1 MSKFI
6 NNNQKKPFC
15 KVCFDAK
22 KPESEYT
29 SHYVRSRP
37 DQNGNTIV
45 TCPILSATEC
55 RYCYKF
61 GHTIK
66 FCNVLEEKKKKDNKD
81 KSVAIRNQ
89 KAAERNAVVPVS
101 LKRDNATY
109 AGKFASLYDEEE
121 EVVKP
126 NVLVANNDFPTLNKK
141 EVKFEATSN
150 SNWASVAAK
159 PAAPVEKPVAKP
171 ATVQKAQARSW
182 ADESD
187 SDDEKV
193 LNTLPSQN
201 EVGEELYWQVIRF
214 YPENEAGKIT
224 AVILESFEIDEVL
237 SLIANTNSMREI
249 ADEISQA
256 IHEERCAAMSV
267 SSSNSEVNS
276 YPNRTLA
283 EDNDW

>member
-1 MSKFI
+1 MSY
-6 NNNQKKPFC
+6 NSQKKPFC

-37 DQNGNTIV
+37 DQNGNTVV
-45 TCPILSATEC
+45 TCPILAATEC
-55 RYCYKF
+55 RYCFKF

-66 FCNVLEEKKKKDNKD
+66 FCNVLEEKKKRDNKD

-89 KAAERNAVVPVS
+89 KAAERNAVVPVA
-101 LKRDNATY
+101 LQRDNAIY

-121 EVVKP
+121 EEVVKP
-126 NVLVANNDFPTLNKK
+126 NVVVADENFPTLNKK
-141 EVKFEATSN
+141 QVSFEATSN
-150 SNWASVAAK
+150 NNWASIAAK
-159 PAAPVEKPVAKP
+159 PAAPVEKPATKP

-187 SDDEKV
+187 SDDERV

-201 EVGEELYWQVIRF
+201 DVGEELYAQVIRY

-237 SLIANTNSMREI
+237 SFIANTGSMREI

-256 IHEERCAAMSV
+256 IYQERCAAT
-267 SSSNSEVNS
+267 EPTS

>member
-1 MSKFI
+1 MSYS
-6 NNNQKKPFC
+6 NVKKPFC

-55 RYCYKF
+55 RYCFKF

-66 FCNVLEEKKKKDNKD
+66 FCNVLEEKKKRDNKE

-89 KAAERNAVVPVS
+89 KAAERNAVVPVA
-101 LKRDNATY
+101 LKRDNAIY
-109 AGKFASLYDEEE
+109 AGKYASLYEEEE

-126 NVLVANNDFPTLNKK
+126 NVVVADENFPTLNKK
-141 EVKFEATSN
+141 QVSFEATPN
-150 SNWASVAAK
+150 NNWASVAAK
-159 PAAPVEKPVAKP
+159 PAVPLVKAVEKP
-171 ATVQKAQARSW
+171 ATVQKTQNRSW

-193 LNTLPSQN
+193 LNTLPSQD
-201 EVGEELYWQVIRF
+201 EVGEELYVQVIRF

-237 SLIANTNSMREI
+237 SLIANTASMREI

-256 IHEERCAAMSV
+256 IYQERCAAMSV
-267 SSSNSEVNS
+267 SSSNSEPTS

>member
-66 FCNVLEEKKKKDNKD
+66 FCNVLEEKKKRDNKD

-89 KAAERNAVVPVS
+89 KAAERNAVVPVA
-101 LKRDNATY
+101 LQRDNAIY

-121 EVVKP
+121 EEVVKP
-126 NVLVANNDFPTLNKK
+126 NIVVADENFPTLNKK
-141 EVKFEATSN
+141 QVSFETTSN
-150 SNWASVAAK
+150 SNWASIAAK
-159 PAAPVEKPVAKP
+159 PAAPVAKPAAKP
-171 ATVQKAQARSW
+171 ATVKKAQARSW

-187 SDDEKV
+187 SDDERV

-201 EVGEELYWQVIRF
+201 DVGEDLYWQVIRF

-256 IHEERCAAMSV
+256 IIYQERCAAT
-267 SSSNSEVNS
+267 EPTS

>member
-1 MSKFI
+1 MSY
-6 NNNQKKPFC
+6 NSQKKPFC

-29 SHYVRSRP
+29 NHYVRSRP

-45 TCPILSATEC
+45 TCPILAATEC
-55 RYCYKF
+55 RYCFKF

-66 FCNVLEEKKKKDNKD
+66 FCNVLEEKKKRDNKE

-89 KAAERNAVVPVS
+89 KAAERNAVVPVA
-101 LKRDNATY
+101 LKRDNAIY
-109 AGKFASLYDEEE
+109 AGQYASLYEEEE
-121 EVVKP
+121 EVKP
-126 NVLVANNDFPTLNKK
+126 NVVVADENFPTLNKK
-141 EVKFEATSN
+141 QVSFEATPN
-150 SNWASVAAK
+150 NNWASIAAK
-159 PAAPVEKPVAKP
+159 PAAPVAKPAAKP

-187 SDDEKV
+187 SDDERV

-201 EVGEELYWQVIRF
+201 DVGEELYAQVIRF

-224 AVILESFEIDEVL
+224 GVILESFEIEEVL
-237 SLIANTNSMREI
+237 SLIANTTSMREI

-256 IHEERCAAMSV
+256 IYQERCAAP
-267 SSSNSEVNS
+267 EPTS

>member
-1 MSKFI
+1 MSY
-6 NNNQKKPFC
+6 NSQKKPFC

-22 KPESEYT
+22 KSESEYT

-45 TCPILSATEC
+45 TCPILAATEC
-55 RYCYKF
+55 RYCFKF

-66 FCNVLEEKKKKDNKD
+66 FCNVLEEKKKRDNKD

-89 KAAERNAVVPVS
+89 KAAERNAVVPVA
-101 LKRDNATY
+101 LQRDNAIY
-109 AGKFASLYDEEE
+109 AGKFASLYEEEE
-121 EVVKP
+121 EVNPIV
-126 NVLVANNDFPTLNKK
+126 VVADDNFPTLNKK
-141 EVKFEATSN
+141 QVSFEATSN
-150 SNWASVAAK
+150 NNWASVAAK
-159 PAAPVEKPVAKP
+159 PAAPVEKPATKP

-187 SDDEKV
+187 SDDERV

-201 EVGEELYWQVIRF
+201 DVGEELYAQVIRY

-237 SLIANTNSMREI
+237 SFIANTGSMREI

-256 IHEERCAAMSV
+256 IYQERCVAT
-267 SSSNSEVNS
+267 EPTS

>member
-101 LKRDNATY
+101 LKRDNANY

-121 EVVKP
+121 EVKP
-126 NVLVANNDFPTLNKK
+126 IVAVANDDFPTLNKK
-141 EVKFEATSN
+141 EVNFEATSN

-187 SDDEKV
+187 SDDERV
-193 LNTLPSQN
+193 LNILPSQN
-201 EVGEELYWQVIRF
+201 EVGEDLYWQVIRF

-237 SLIANTNSMREI
+237 SLIANPASMREI

-256 IHEERCAAMSV
+256 IHEERCTAMSV
-267 SSSNSEVNS
+267 SSSNIEVNS

>member
-1 MSKFI
+1 MSY
-6 NNNQKKPFC
+6 NSQKKPFC

-37 DQNGNTIV
+37 DQNGNTVV
-45 TCPILSATEC
+45 TCPILAATEC
-55 RYCYKF
+55 RYCFKF

-66 FCNVLEEKKKKDNKD
+66 FCNVLEEKKKRDNKD

-89 KAAERNAVVPVS
+89 KAAERNAVVPVA
-101 LKRDNATY
+101 LQRDNAIY
-109 AGKFASLYDEEE
+109 AGKYASLYEEEE
-121 EVVKP
+121 EVKP
-126 NVLVANNDFPTLNKK
+126 NIVVADENFPTLNKK
-141 EVKFEATSN
+141 QVSFEATPN
-150 SNWASVAAK
+150 NNWASIAAK
-159 PAAPVEKPVAKP
+159 PAAPVAKPVAKP

-187 SDDEKV
+187 SDDERV

-201 EVGEELYWQVIRF
+201 DVGEELYAQVIRF

-224 AVILESFEIDEVL
+224 GVILESFEIEEVL
-237 SLIANTNSMREI
+237 SLIANTTSMREI

-256 IHEERCAAMSV
+256 IYQEKCAAP
-267 SSSNSEVNS
+267 EPTS

>member
-1 MSKFI
+1 MSYTKS
-6 NNNQKKPFC
+6 NNNKPFC

-37 DQNGNTIV
+37 DQNGNTVV
-45 TCPILSATEC
+45 TCPILAATEC
-55 RYCYKF
+55 RYCFKF

-66 FCNVLEEKKKKDNKD
+66 FCNVLEEKKKRDNKN

-89 KAAERNAVVPVS
+89 KALERRAAVPVA
-101 LKRDNATY
+101 LQRDNANY
-109 AGKFASLYDEEE
+109 AGKFASLYDDEEE

-126 NVLVANNDFPTLNKK
+126 NVVVTNENFPTLNKK
-141 EVKFEATSN
+141 QVSFEGTPN
-150 SNWASVAAK
+150 NNWASIAAK
-159 PAAPVEKPVAKP
+159 PAAPLAKPAAKP

-187 SDDEKV
+187 SDDERV

-201 EVGEELYWQVIRF
+201 DVGDELYAQVIRF

-224 AVILESFEIDEVL
+224 GVILESFEIDEVL
-237 SLIANTNSMREI
+237 SFIANTVSMREI

-256 IHEERCAAMSV
+256 IYQERYAT
-267 SSSNSEVNS
+267 EPTS

>member
-29 SHYVRSRP
+29 SHYVRSHP

-89 KAAERNAVVPVS
+89 KAAERNAVVPVA
-101 LKRDNATY
+101 LKRDNAIY

-121 EVVKP
+121 EVKP
-126 NVLVANNDFPTLNKK
+126 IVAVANDDFPTLNKK
-141 EVKFEATSN
+141 EVNFEATSN

-159 PAAPVEKPVAKP
+159 PAAPVVKSVEKP

-201 EVGEELYWQVIRF
+201 EVGEDLYWQVIRF

-237 SLIANTNSMREI
+237 SLIANPASMREI

-267 SSSNSEVNS
+267 SSSNIEVNS

>member
-89 KAAERNAVVPVS
+89 KAAERNAVVPVD
-101 LKRDNATY
+101 LKRDNAIY

-121 EVVKP
+121 EVKP
-126 NVLVANNDFPTLNKK
+126 IVAVANDDFPTLNKK
-141 EVKFEATSN
+141 EVNFEATSN

-201 EVGEELYWQVIRF
+201 EVGEDLYWQVIRF

-224 AVILESFEIDEVL
+224 AVILESFEIEEVL
-237 SLIANTNSMREI
+237 SLIANTASMREI

-256 IHEERCAAMSV
+256 IYQERCAAT
-267 SSSNSEVNS
+267 EPNS

>member
-1 MSKFI
+1 MSY
-6 NNNQKKPFC
+6 NSQKKPFC

-22 KPESEYT
+22 KSESEYT

-45 TCPILSATEC
+45 TCPILAATEC
-55 RYCYKF
+55 RYCFKF

-66 FCNVLEEKKKKDNKD
+66 FCNVLEEKKKRDNKD

-89 KAAERNAVVPVS
+89 KAAERNAVVPVA
-101 LKRDNATY
+101 LQRDNAIY
-109 AGKFASLYDEEE
+109 AGKFASLYEEEE
-121 EVVKP
+121 EVNPIV
-126 NVLVANNDFPTLNKK
+126 VVADDNFPTLNKK
-141 EVKFEATSN
+141 QVSFEAAPN
-150 SNWASVAAK
+150 NNWASVAAK
-159 PAAPVEKPVAKP
+159 PAAPVEKPAAKPAAKP

-187 SDDEKV
+187 SDDERV

-201 EVGEELYWQVIRF
+201 DVGEELYAQVIRY

-224 AVILESFEIDEVL
+224 GVILESFEIEEVL
-237 SLIANTNSMREI
+237 SLIANTTSMREI

-256 IHEERCAAMSV
+256 IYQERCAAT
-267 SSSNSEVNS
+267 EPTS

>member
-1 MSKFI
+1 MSY
-6 NNNQKKPFC
+6 NSQKKPFC

-22 KPESEYT
+22 KSESEYT

-45 TCPILSATEC
+45 TCPILAATEC
-55 RYCYKF
+55 RYCFKF

-66 FCNVLEEKKKKDNKD
+66 FCNVLEEKKKRDNKD

-89 KAAERNAVVPVS
+89 KAAERNAVVPVA
-101 LKRDNATY
+101 LQRDNAIY
-109 AGKFASLYDEEE
+109 AGKFASLYEEEE
-121 EVVKP
+121 EVNPIV
-126 NVLVANNDFPTLNKK
+126 VVADDNFPTLNKK
-141 EVKFEATSN
+141 QVSFEATSN
-150 SNWASVAAK
+150 NNWASVAAK
-159 PAAPVEKPVAKP
+159 PVAPLAKPAVKPAVKP

-187 SDDEKV
+187 SDDERV

-201 EVGEELYWQVIRF
+201 DVGEELYAQVIRY

-224 AVILESFEIDEVL
+224 GVILESFEIDEVL
-237 SLIANTNSMREI
+237 SFIANTGSMREI

-256 IHEERCAAMSV
+256 IYQERCVAT
-267 SSSNSEVNS
+267 EPTS

>member
-15 KVCFDAK
+15 KVCHDAK
-22 KPESEYT
+22 KSESEYT

-45 TCPILSATEC
+45 TCPILALTEC

-89 KAAERNAVVPVS
+89 KAAERNAVVPVA
-101 LKRDNATY
+101 LQRDNAIY
-109 AGKFASLYDEEE
+109 AGKFASLYDDEEE
-121 EVVKP
+121 EVKP
-126 NVLVANNDFPTLNKK
+126 NVVVTNDNFPTLNKK
-141 EVKFEATSN
+141 QVSFEATTN
-150 SNWASVAAK
+150 NNWASVAAK
-159 PAAPVEKPVAKP
+159 PAAPLAKPAAKP

-187 SDDEKV
+187 SDDERV

-201 EVGEELYWQVIRF
+201 DVGEELYAQVIRF

-224 AVILESFEIDEVL
+224 GVILESFEIEEVL
-237 SLIANTNSMREI
+237 SLIANTTSMREI

-256 IHEERCAAMSV
+256 IYQERCAAPTT
-267 SSSNSEVNS
+267 EPTS

>member
-1 MSKFI
+1 
-6 NNNQKKPFC
+6 
-15 KVCFDAK
+15 
-22 KPESEYT
+22 
-29 SHYVRSRP
+29 
-37 DQNGNTIV
+37 
-45 TCPILSATEC
+45 LTEC

-101 LKRDNATY
+101 LKRDNAIY

-121 EVVKP
+121 EVKP
-126 NVLVANNDFPTLNKK
+126 IVAVANDDFPTLNKK
-141 EVKFEATSN
+141 EVNFEATSN

-201 EVGEELYWQVIRF
+201 EVGEDLYWQVIRF

-267 SSSNSEVNS
+267 SSSNIEVNS

>member
-1 MSKFI
+1 MSYS
-6 NNNQKKPFC
+6 NVKKPFC

-37 DQNGNTIV
+37 DLNGNTIV
-45 TCPILSATEC
+45 TCPILAATEC
-55 RYCYKF
+55 RYCFKF

-81 KSVAIRNQ
+81 KSTAIRNQ
-89 KAAERNAVVPVS
+89 KAAERNAVVPVA
-101 LKRDNATY
+101 LKRDNAIY
-109 AGKFASLYDEEE
+109 AGKFASLCDEEE

-126 NVLVANNDFPTLNKK
+126 NVLVANNDFPTLNNKQ
-141 EVKFEATSN
+141 VNFEATSN
-150 SNWASVAAK
+150 NNWASVASK
-159 PAAPVEKPVAKP
+159 PAAPLVKPAAKPV
-171 ATVQKAQARSW
+171 TVQKVQARSW

-187 SDDEKV
+187 SDDEVV
-193 LNTLPSQN
+193 LNILPN
-201 EVGEELYWQVIRF
+201 ENDVGEELYAQVIRF
-214 YPENEAGKIT
+214 YPQNEAGKIT
-224 AVILESFEIDEVL
+224 GVILESFEIDDVL
-237 SLIANTNSMREI
+237 SLIANTASMREI

-256 IHEERCAAMSV
+256 IHQERCAAAKT
-267 SSSNSEVNS
+267 EQNS

>member
-1 MSKFI
+1 MSYS
-6 NNNQKKPFC
+6 NVKKPFC

-37 DQNGNTIV
+37 DLNGNTIV

-55 RYCYKF
+55 RYCFKF

-66 FCNVLEEKKKKDNKD
+66 FCNVLEEKKKRDNKE

-89 KAAERNAVVPVS
+89 KAAERNAVVPVA
-101 LKRDNATY
+101 LKRDNAIY
-109 AGKFASLYDEEE
+109 AGKYASLYEEEE
-121 EVVKP
+121 EVNPIV
-126 NVLVANNDFPTLNKK
+126 VVADENFPTLNKK
-141 EVKFEATSN
+141 QVSFESTPN
-150 SNWASVAAK
+150 NNWASVAAK
-159 PAAPVEKPVAKP
+159 PAAPLVKPAAKP

-187 SDDEKV
+187 SDDERV
-193 LNTLPSQN
+193 LNILPSQN
-201 EVGEELYWQVIRF
+201 DVGEELYAQVIRF

-224 AVILESFEIDEVL
+224 AVILESFEIEEVL
-237 SLIANTNSMREI
+237 SLIANTTSMREI

-256 IHEERCAAMSV
+256 IYQERCAAT
-267 SSSNSEVNS
+267 EPNS

>member
-1 MSKFI
+1 MSY
-6 NNNQKKPFC
+6 NSQKKPFC

-22 KPESEYT
+22 KSESEYT

-45 TCPILSATEC
+45 TCPILAATEC
-55 RYCYKF
+55 RYCFKF

-66 FCNVLEEKKKKDNKD
+66 FCNVLEEKKKRDNKE

-89 KAAERNAVVPVS
+89 KAAERNAVVPVA
-101 LKRDNATY
+101 LQRDNAIY
-109 AGKFASLYDEEE
+109 AGKYASLYEEEE
-121 EVVKP
+121 EVKP
-126 NVLVANNDFPTLNKK
+126 NVVVADENFPTLNKK
-141 EVKFEATSN
+141 QVSFEATPN
-150 SNWASVAAK
+150 NNWASIAAK
-159 PAAPVEKPVAKP
+159 PAAPVAKPVAKP

-187 SDDEKV
+187 SDDERV

-201 EVGEELYWQVIRF
+201 DVGEELYAQVIRF

-224 AVILESFEIDEVL
+224 GVILESFEIEEVL
-237 SLIANTNSMREI
+237 SLIANTTSMREI

-256 IHEERCAAMSV
+256 IYQEKCAAP
-267 SSSNSEVNS
+267 EPTS

>member
-29 SHYVRSRP
+29 SHYVRSQP
-37 DQNGNTIV
+37 DSNGKTIV

-101 LKRDNATY
+101 LKRDNAIY

-201 EVGEELYWQVIRF
+201 EVGEDLYWQVIRF